1 MEEIQ
6 TEPNEE
12 IATVIDYSNQF
23 NSIESALER
32 IEDKIETVGSES
44 YFESNGISLL
54 EGKTNL
60 TDILTA
66 LIFIIISLGL
76 ILGAVVF
83 QHFRK

>member
-6 TEPNEE
+6 TEPNEG

-32 IEDKIETVGSES
+32 IEDKIEMVGSES